1 MIYFFIA
8 IASVGICWV
17 AYRGLVMSKR
27 RQSSNIETSNSDKP
41 ESLGPERFLK
51 EIKNSLPKNMGFVY
65 EVSTDVLEKGD
76 LEYRYSPERGD
87 FVVDVK
93 IIDPMTGEELKE
105 LRFNERLRSYP
116 GPSNEPNQRIAS
128 AIHQIMKERE
138 IESLKGHREII
149 S

>member
-8 IASVGICWV
+8 IASLGICWV
-17 AYRGLVMSKR
+17 AYRKR
-27 RQSSNIETSNSDKP
+27 RRPSNI

-51 EIKNSLPKNMGFVY
+51 EIKNSLPKNRGFVY
-65 EVSTDVLEKGD
+65 DVSTDVLEESDPG
-76 LEYRYSPERGD
+76 YGYSPQPQRGD

-105 LRFNERLRSYP
+105 LRFNERFRWHTESP
-116 GPSNEPNQRIAS
+116 KKRIAS
-128 AIHQIMKERE
+128 AIHRIMRERE

>member
-8 IASVGICWV
+8 IASLGICWV

-27 RQSSNIETSNSDKP
+27 RRPGNIETSTSDKP

-65 EVSTDVLEKGD
+65 EVSTGVLEKSDPG
-76 LEYRYSPERGD
+76 YGYGQQRGD

-93 IIDPMTGEELKE
+93 IIDPMTGKDLKK
-105 LRFNERLRSYP
+105 LKFNERFRLY
-116 GPSNEPNQRIAS
+116 GEPSNERIAS

-138 IESLKGHREII
+138 IEGLKGHREII

>member
-1 MIYFFIA
+1 
-8 IASVGICWV
+8 
-17 AYRGLVMSKR
+17 MSKR
-27 RQSSNIETSNSDKP
+27 RRPGNIETSNSDKP

-51 EIKNSLPKNMGFVY
+51 EIKNSLPKNTGFVY

-76 LEYRYSPERGD
+76 LGYGYSPERGN

-105 LRFNERLRSYP
+105 LRFNESFQSYAEY
-116 GPSNEPNQRIAS
+116 PSERIAS
-128 AIHQIMKERE
+128 AIHRIMRERE
-138 IESLKGHREII
+138 IESLKGHRDII